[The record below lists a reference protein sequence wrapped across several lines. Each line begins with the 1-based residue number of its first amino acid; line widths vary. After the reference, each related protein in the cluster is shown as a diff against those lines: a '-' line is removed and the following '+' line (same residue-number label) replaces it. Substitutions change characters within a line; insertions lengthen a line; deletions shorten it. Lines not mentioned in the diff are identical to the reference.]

1 MKKALAPASKQTQGQ
16 PVWGRG
22 HCTTALFFLQGE
34 AALCKASPFTTKPA
48 RVGKPSPRRSPW
60 QPSSSQREG
69 GYSFLYSTLF
79 AFFMCPVSHTF
90 PAYNGNEMPSWY
102 TIIFFVYG
110 RVVYK
115 PRCLPLFFLCGLL
128 RQFARVYERL
138 PPQCPGTPRVKRHK
152 KSRIFSTGG
161 AESFLW
167 SAFLCESL
175 FFVRGFAG
183 LRGRGRRL
191 CPRWC
196 SILSQGGK
204 AASPASASPWRT
216 PANRCRTR
224 LFSASKS
231 AGFRGSQQ
239 PLGAFPLEEPSGHT
253 LVGKRAAFY
262 TLLSCHPPAFLL
274 STSRSSTLPSAWAA
288 GMAFASVS
296 VPRCAPPHCP
306 AHSTS

>member
-1 MKKALAPASKQTQGQ
+1 M
-16 PVWGRG
+16 WGRG

-34 AALCKASPFTTKPA
+34 AAPCKASPFTTKPA
-48 RVGKPSPRRSPW
+48 RVGKPSPRRSPG

-69 GYSFLYSTLF
+69 GYSFLYSPLF

-90 PAYNGNEMPSWY
+90 PAYNGNEMPPWY

-115 PRCLPLFFLCGLL
+115 PRCLPLFFLCG
-128 RQFARVYERL
+128 V
-138 PPQCPGTPRVKRHK
+138 
-152 KSRIFSTGG
+152 
-161 AESFLW
+161 
-167 SAFLCESL
+167 
-175 FFVRGFAG
+175 
-183 LRGRGRRL
+183 LRGCAGVEGAFPL
-191 CPRWC
+191 WWC

-239 PLGAFPLEEPSGHT
+239 PLGAFPLEEPSADQEP
-253 LVGKRAAFY
+253 LA
-262 TLLSCHPPAFLL
+262 LL
-274 STSRSSTLPSAWAA
+274 STNRSSTLPCS
-288 GMAFASVS
+288 
-296 VPRCAPPHCP
+296 
-306 AHSTS
+306 